1 MEEIIPFKGE
11 NWSHALTTNLLFRE
25 DNIYLMDN
33 HRMAAWCWV
42 QNIDFT
48 KQYTIIHIDKHYDT
62 STHYQ
67 LDIYCQNLDNDF
79 KRLSAVEY
87 DKIDYEFSKNEWS
100 PIFRWDNYIPIFH
113 NLHKKNIKEY
123 MFFTQ
128 ECGEFWKEL
137 DTITTHYSP
146 FNLINDFADY
156 FEQSK
161 TNLIINL
168 DIDYF
173 FSDYPKYEII
183 FSDKIIDGI
192 LDNIKKLIVESNN
205 VLTVA
210 LSPECCGG
218 WQNSISFIKKFGHKI
233 GLNNV
238 PI

>member
-1 MEEIIPFKGE
+1 
-11 NWSHALTTNLLFRE
+11 
-25 DNIYLMDN
+25 
-33 HRMAAWCWV
+33 
-42 QNIDFT
+42 
-48 KQYTIIHIDKHYDT
+48 
-62 STHYQ
+62 
-67 LDIYCQNLDNDF
+67 
-79 KRLSAVEY
+79 
-87 DKIDYEFSKNEWS
+87 
-100 PIFRWDNYIPIFH
+100 
-113 NLHKKNIKEY
+113 